1 MKPKLERKVTI
12 VQKASA
18 GDDGTGSFEG
28 YGSTFGHV
36 DSYGDRIM
44 PGAYADTIEN
54 FLKRGASLL
63 SHDWASLPIGTIT
76 EAKEDSIGLWL
87 LSHYHSIQSAQ
98 DARTV
103 AKERIDRGANVGL
116 SIGYMATDWKY
127 VREEGADWPIREL
140 LAIELFEISQVLV
153 PADSYAGVNGVKSGI
168 PFVDEAEELVTSAE
182 SFVKRSQAI
191 HALRAKDGRDVST
204 ASKERIQKVA
214 ESLSRLTEELTGFD
228 FTTPVQDSSTIGE
241 RVQGM
246 KMRSMRVQHLLRSTT

>member
-116 SIGYMATDWKY
+116 SI
-127 VREEGADWPIREL
+127 
-140 LAIELFEISQVLV
+140 
-153 PADSYAGVNGVKSGI
+153 
-168 PFVDEAEELVTSAE
+168 VTSAE

-214 ESLSRLTEELTGFD
+214 ESLSKLTEELTGFD

>member
-12 VQKASA
+12 VQKATA

-36 DSYGDRIM
+36 DAYNDRIL
-44 PGAYADTIEN
+44 PGAYEDTIPD

-63 SHDWASLPIGTIT
+63 SHDWANLPIGTIT
-76 EAKEDSIGLWL
+76 EAKEDAIGLWL

-116 SIGYMATDWKY
+116 SIGYLARDWKY
-127 VREEGADWPIREL
+127 VREDGSDWPIRDL
-140 LAIELFEISQVLV
+140 LKIDLFEISQVLV
-153 PADSYAGVNGVKSGI
+153 PADSYAGMNGVKSGI
-168 PFVDEAEELVTSAE
+168 PFVDEAEELVTSVE
-182 SFVKRSQAI
+182 SFVKRTQAI

-204 ASKERIQKVA
+204 ASKDRVKEVA
-214 ESLSRLTEELTGFD
+214 TKLSDLMEELTAFER
-228 FTTPVQDSSTIGE
+228 TAPVQASSPIGDKV
-241 RVQGM
+241 RAM
-246 KMRSMRVQHLLRSTT
+246 KMRSMRAQHLLRSGT